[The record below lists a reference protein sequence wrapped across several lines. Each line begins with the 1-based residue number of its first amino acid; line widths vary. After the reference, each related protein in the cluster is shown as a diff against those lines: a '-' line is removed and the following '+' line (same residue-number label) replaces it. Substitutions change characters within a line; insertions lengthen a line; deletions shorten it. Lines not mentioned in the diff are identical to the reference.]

1 MGGHAKQNNA
11 PAPAADEACAVDRP
25 QAAGGDRRVVRTVD
39 LTSEEIAAIE
49 AAEMAPGFEHLN
61 AELEPKP
68 ASLIEEGDRF
78 ARDLGHRGDRT
89 KGRPADKAFRDRLC
103 DDS

>member
-11 PAPAADEACAVDRP
+11 PAADEAGAVDRS
-25 QAAGGDRRVVRTVD
+25 QAAGRDRRVVRTVD
-39 LTSEEIAAIE
+39 LTDEDIAAIE

-68 ASLIEEGDRF
+68 ASLIEEGARF
-78 ARDLGHRGDRT
+78 ARDLGQRGDTT
-89 KGRPADKAFRDRLC
+89 KARPADKAFRDNLY
-103 DDS
+103 DDG